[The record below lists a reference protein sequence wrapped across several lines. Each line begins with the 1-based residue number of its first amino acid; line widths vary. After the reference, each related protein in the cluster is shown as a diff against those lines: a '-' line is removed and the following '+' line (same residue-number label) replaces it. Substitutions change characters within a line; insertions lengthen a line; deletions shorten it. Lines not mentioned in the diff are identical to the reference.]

1 MTLNK
6 ELVAQ
11 VYREIVELDIEKRL
25 KILRTGTLGQKVIGE
40 SQQKGDFSQG
50 FTPFISWNQTDI
62 LISTPQA
69 LMNQL
74 TIYKAQQKSY
84 IDPEFIAVD

>member
-25 KILRTGTLGQKVIGE
+25 KVWRTVKLAEKVAGD
-40 SQQKGDFSQG
+40 SQQKSESSHG
-50 FTPFISWNQTDI
+50 FTPFISW
-62 LISTPQA
+62 
-69 LMNQL
+69 
-74 TIYKAQQKSY
+74 K
-84 IDPEFIAVD
+84 

>member
-25 KILRTGTLGQKVIGE
+25 KVWRTVKLAEKAA
-40 SQQKGDFSQG
+40 GDPQRKSDSLQG
-50 FTPFISWNQTDI
+50 YTPFISWKETDI

-69 LMNQL
+69 IMNQL
-74 TIYKAQQKSY
+74 TIYKAQQKSC
-84 IDPEFIAVD
+84 IDP